1 MLNSN
6 ALINKIDEILSI
18 FSLAKEGDASK
29 IEAVKTL
36 VGVVS
41 NPRSIRDML
50 RGTDAEIKRINEVFK
65 MFLEFTNEHLM
76 SFLHENSQETLDKSD
91 NLLGM
96 VSQFIK
102 EYSQVLLVQY
112 GLYQ

>member
-1 MLNSN
+1 
-6 ALINKIDEILSI
+6 
-18 FSLAKEGDASK
+18 
-29 IEAVKTL
+29 
-36 VGVVS
+36 
-41 NPRSIRDML
+41 ML

-76 SFLHENSQETLDKSD
+76 SFLHENSQETQDKSD

-112 GLYQ
+112 GLYIEEIAEASDKEEVQKYNDDPSQNKRLLDAQ

>member
-1 MLNSN
+1 M
-6 ALINKIDEILSI
+6 
-18 FSLAKEGDASK
+18 
-29 IEAVKTL
+29 

-41 NPRSIRDML
+41 NRKSIREML
-50 RGTDAEIKRINEVFK
+50 RGTAAEIKRINEVFK

-76 SFLHENSQETLDKSD
+76 MFLQDNSLEALDKSN

-102 EYSQVLLVQY
+102 EYS
-112 GLYQ
+112 